1 MSKWKKWT
9 KRLGKAALFGPGYA
23 FFLPAYY
30 TSKNVDKKVYD
41 YYTGHYERQQ
51 ERAEKNQQEV
61 ERIEILKRERQALQQ
76 RKEQINEMRER
87 IGAGGTRYRTD
98 RQDRRVAKSIYSS
111 GHNVETLG

>member
-1 MSKWKKWT
+1 MSKWKKWG
-9 KRLGKAALFGPGYA
+9 KRLAKVAVFGHGYA

-41 YYTGHYERQQ
+41 YYTGHYQRQQ

-61 ERIEILKRERQALQQ
+61 ERMETEKLERQALQQ
-76 RKEQINEMRER
+76 RKEQINELRER

-98 RQDRRVAKSIYSS
+98 KQDRRVAKSIYSS
-111 GHNVETLG
+111 GHNAETLG

>member
-1 MSKWKKWT
+1 MSKWNKWK
-9 KRLGKAALFGPGYA
+9 KRLGKAIVFGPGYA

-51 ERAEKNQQEV
+51 ERAEKNQQKAEQQAI
-61 ERIEILKRERQALQQ
+61 ERQERQALQQ
-76 RKEQINEMRER
+76 RKEQINELRER
-87 IGAGGTRYRTD
+87 NGVGGTRYRTD
-98 RQDRRVAKSIYSS
+98 KQDRRVAKSIYSS